1 MKYAII
7 LAVFLLSAQAALAD
21 VSLSMQ
27 TSTNPSSFYPGGDGI
42 LNLQIIN
49 SGTIGAS
56 SVKARIISVDSPL
69 QVEQIQ
75 SESLGSLGIGNSFSV
90 PVKIHIPQEAQKGFY
105 NIVFEITACQSTCL
119 IAQYTANIE
128 VKDASTNFEV
138 DFESN
143 SGNTVSFTIAN
154 VGLNGALA
162 VSATILPQDN
172 YRIIG
177 SGTNFLGNLAAGDFT
192 IASFDL
198 ASNRNQTRFDALL
211 EIKYTD
217 LNNNRQIVEKNAS
230 VNLVNTNSS
239 FPISG
244 RATSNPTSNLLILGV
259 IVVVVIAG
267 YFWFKRRKK

>member
-7 LAVFLLSAQAALAD
+7 LVLFLILAQIALAD

-27 TSTNPSSFYPGGDGI
+27 TTTNPSSLYPGSNGV
-42 LNLQIIN
+42 LNLQITS
-49 SGTIGAS
+49 SGTVGAS
-56 SVKARIISVDSPL
+56 SVKARIISVDAPL
-69 QVEQIQ
+69 QIEQMQ
-75 SESLGSLGIGNSFSV
+75 SESFGSLGVGDSFTI
-90 PVKIHIPQEAQKGFY
+90 PVKVHIPQEAQKGFY
-105 NIVFEITACQSTCL
+105 NIIFEITACQSSCL
-119 IAQYTANIE
+119 IAQYTSNVE
-128 VKDASTNFEV
+128 VKDASTNFEA

-143 SGNTVSFTIAN
+143 SGNSISFTIAN

-172 YRIIG
+172 YRILG

-217 LNNNRQIVEKNAS
+217 LNNNRQIVEKNVS

-244 RATSNPTSNLLILGV
+244 RAASNPTSNLLILGV